1 MQLEI
6 RCIDICFNKSVILN
20 NGEKIPQIQ
29 LGTWLINNGEVNKV
43 VRQAINIGYRVFD
56 TAKDYGN
63 ESGVG
68 KGIWNSDIERSDI
81 FLTTKLPT
89 AVKDYEG
96 TKKAIDAALDKFDLE
111 YIDLLLIHSPQP
123 WIEVNRINDRHFKGN
138 LENWRAMEEAV
149 KAGKVRSIGV
159 SNFLQED
166 IENIVNNGTITPA
179 VNQIEVYIGKV
190 PMELMDYCK
199 KLGIKIE
206 AYSPLSHGKLLND
219 DQIIAYAKKYNVT
232 PAQLMLAF
240 DMQLGCIVISKS
252 DNVTEMK
259 ENLNINFK
267 ISDEDMAK
275 LIKIKE

>member
-1 MQLEI
+1 M
-6 RCIDICFNKSVILN
+6 CFNKSVILN

-29 LGTWLINNGEVNKV
+29 LGTWLINNDEVNKV
-43 VRQAINIGYRVFD
+43 VRQAVNIGYRGFD

-96 TKKAIDAALDKFDLE
+96 TKKAIDAALDKFGLE

-123 WIEVNRINDRHFKGN
+123 WIEVNRTNDRHFKGN

-179 VNQIEVYIGKV
+179 VNQIEVHIGKV
-190 PMELMDYCK
+190 
-199 KLGIKIE
+199 
-206 AYSPLSHGKLLND
+206 
-219 DQIIAYAKKYNVT
+219 
-232 PAQLMLAF
+232 
-240 DMQLGCIVISKS
+240 
-252 DNVTEMK
+252 
-259 ENLNINFK
+259 
-267 ISDEDMAK
+267 
-275 LIKIKE
+275 